1 MKVKYTIKDDN
12 GNVTVP
18 ELTFQELSS
27 EQLEYIRNFL
37 HGVINY
43 NSLFSKEERDEIGD
57 QNLINQVAAHLK
69 K

>member
-27 EQLEYIRNFL
+27 EQLEYIRKNL
-37 HGVINY
+37 HGVMDY